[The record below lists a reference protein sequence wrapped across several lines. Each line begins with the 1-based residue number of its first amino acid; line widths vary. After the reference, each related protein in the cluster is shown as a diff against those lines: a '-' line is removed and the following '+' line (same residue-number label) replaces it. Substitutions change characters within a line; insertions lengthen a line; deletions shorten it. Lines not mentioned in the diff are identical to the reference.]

1 MHVMKTR
8 EEEMNEQAEEFHK
21 KYPRV
26 SILFVKFTKEIIAR
40 GYQHY
45 SVNAIFERIRWETDV
60 PDVNGKTQF
69 KLSNNHRA
77 WYARKFMETFP
88 EYKGFFRTRP
98 RKSATQLANNKG
110 EYTKTEDFY
119 ET

>member
-1 MHVMKTR
+1 MKTR

-26 SILFVKFTKEIIAR
+26 SILFVKFTKEIIDR
-40 GYQHY
+40 GYKHY

-98 RKSATQLANNKG
+98 RISATQLANNKG

>member
-1 MHVMKTR
+1 MKTR
-8 EEEMNEQAEEFHK
+8 EQEMNEQAEEFHK

-26 SILFVKFTKEIIAR
+26 SILFVKFTKEIIDR
-40 GYQHY
+40 GYKHY